1 MNRPSRALWMLLLL
15 SVRPAWAESFAHVTR
30 PGDTAEALA
39 TQYYN
44 NRSLAA
50 LVREVNKLPP
60 NANLRPGQR
69 LRIPSATQY
78 RVNRGETLEIVAKR
92 RLGDARRA
100 HFLAEWN
107 GLKPGAQ
114 PSAGT
119 KLLVPELILHR
130 AAAPE
135 SFAALAKNLF
145 GDAAQAKMLQ
155 AYNFHPG
162 ALIGRGERI
171 LIPFTMV
178 RSQAA
183 VSVSAAQHARKPEDT
198 ARLEAEQAARLAAG
212 VALAEKAY
220 RDGNYAEIPGALIR
234 LLASEKP
241 SEQQLGEI
249 HRLLAFAYVALGVDE
264 LAFKEFQEMLQHDP
278 QATLDAATVSP
289 KIREVFDRAK
299 KLRSR

>member
-1 MNRPSRALWMLLLL
+1 MSRPYRALSLLLLL
-15 SVRPAWAESFAHVTR
+15 SAGPARAESFAHVTR
-30 PGDTAEALA
+30 PGDTAETLA
-39 TQYYN
+39 AQYYN

-50 LVREVNKLPP
+50 LVREVNKLPA
-60 NANLRPGQR
+60 NANPKPGQR

-78 RVNRGETLEIVAKR
+78 RLTRGETLDLVAKR

-107 GLKPGAQ
+107 GLKPGVQ
-114 PSAGT
+114 PPAGS
-119 KLLVPELILHR
+119 KLLLPELILHH

-162 ALIGRGERI
+162 ALIGRGELI
-171 LIPFTMV
+171 LIPFTMM
-178 RSQAA
+178 RAQPTAA
-183 VSVSAAQHARKPEDT
+183 VPAPQHVRKPEDT

-234 LLASEKP
+234 LLVSEKP

-249 HRLLAFAYVALGVDE
+249 HRLLAFAYVALDVDE

-278 QATLDAATVSP
+278 KATLDTATVSP
-289 KIREVFDRAK
+289 KIRDVFDRAK

>member
-1 MNRPSRALWMLLLL
+1 MNRPYRALSMLLLL
-15 SVRPAWAESFAHVTR
+15 SAGAARAESFNHVAR
-30 PGDTAEALA
+30 PGDTPETLAL
-39 TQYYN
+39 QYYS

-50 LVREVNKLPP
+50 LVREANKLPP
-60 NANLRPGQR
+60 SANPKPGQK
-69 LRIPSATQY
+69 LWIPSATQY
-78 RVNRGETLEIVAKR
+78 RVGRGETLEVVARR

-114 PSAGT
+114 PPAGS
-119 KLLVPELILHR
+119 KLLLPELILHR
-130 AAAPE
+130 ATAPE
-135 SFAALAKNLF
+135 SFVALAKNLF
-145 GDAAQAKMLQ
+145 GDPAQAKMLQ
-155 AYNFHPG
+155 AYNFHTG

-178 RSQAA
+178 RAQASA
-183 VSVSAAQHARKPEDT
+183 GATAAQHARKPEDT

-220 RDGNYAEIPGALIR
+220 RDGNYTEIPGSLIR
-234 LLASEKP
+234 LLASERP
-241 SEQQLGEI
+241 SDQQLGEI
-249 HRLLAFAYVALGVDE
+249 HRLLAFAYVALGVDD
-264 LAFKEFQEMLQHDP
+264 LALREFEEMLQHDP
-278 QATLDAATVSP
+278 KATLDAATVSP

>member
-1 MNRPSRALWMLLLL
+1 MNRPHRVLWVLLLL
-15 SVRPAWAESFAHVTR
+15 SARPAWAEPFAHVTR
-30 PGDTAEALA
+30 PGDTAEVLA
-39 TQYYN
+39 AQYYN
-44 NRSLAA
+44 NRSFAA

-60 NANLRPGQR
+60 NANPKPGQR

-78 RVNRGETLEIVAKR
+78 RVNRGETLELVAKR

-100 HFLAEWN
+100 HFIAEWN

-114 PSAGT
+114 PAAGT
-119 KLLVPELILHR
+119 KLLLPDLILHH
-130 AAAPE
+130 ATAPE
-135 SFAALAKNLF
+135 SFTALAKNLF

-178 RSQAA
+178 RTQTA
-183 VSVSAAQHARKPEDT
+183 VSVPAAPHVRKAEDT

-264 LAFKEFQEMLQHDP
+264 LALKEFQEMLQHDP
-278 QATLDAATVSP
+278 KATLDAATVSP

-299 KLRSR
+299 KLRAR